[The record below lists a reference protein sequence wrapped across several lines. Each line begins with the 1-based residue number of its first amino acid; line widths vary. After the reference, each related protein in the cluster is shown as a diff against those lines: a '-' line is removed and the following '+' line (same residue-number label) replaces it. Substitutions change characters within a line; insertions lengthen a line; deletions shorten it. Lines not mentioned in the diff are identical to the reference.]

1 MGKCYEFITK
11 NMRSFNKEEKG
22 KMRMDNQ
29 KERNISQW
37 ENELTARVDQIEEN
51 SQDIKAMTKRDYIV
65 AGIVTVV
72 CLLAVIAGA
81 FI

>member
-1 MGKCYEFITK
+1 
-11 NMRSFNKEEKG
+11 
-22 KMRMDNQ
+22 MDNQ

-51 SQDIKAMTKRDYIV
+51 RQDIKAMTKRDYIV

-72 CLLAVIAGA
+72 CLLVVIAGA
-81 FI
+81 YI

>member
-1 MGKCYEFITK
+1 
-11 NMRSFNKEEKG
+11 
-22 KMRMDNQ
+22 MDNQ

-51 SQDIKAMTKRDYIV
+51 RQDIKAMTKRDYIV

-72 CLLAVIAGA
+72 CLLVVIAGA